1 MLPYKVGSEKQTVWV
16 IKVLPHLY
24 SFRRCPYAMRARL
37 AIYFS
42 QISVEL
48 REILLK
54 NKPRSMLA
62 VSPKGTV
69 PVLVDGSRVI
79 EESLDIMLW
88 ALNNDDPN
96 GFWQLLDSGQKA
108 YALELINACDKQ
120 FKPLLDGYKY
130 ALKENISQKSQ
141 CFEQAAE
148 MLTAWNVILTSQPF
162 LLGGAPTLGDLAI
175 FPFVR
180 QFRNVDIAAFEGL
193 KLNALGLWLNK
204 WLESDAF
211 HCVMKKWAVWDED
224 GDASGEVFP

>member
-130 ALKENISQKSQ
+130 ALKENISQK
-141 CFEQAAE
+141 A
-148 MLTAWNVILTSQPF
+148 NVLS
-162 LLGGAPTLGDLAI
+162 
-175 FPFVR
+175 R
-180 QFRNVDIAAFEGL
+180 QQ
-193 KLNALGLWLNK
+193 K
-204 WLESDAF
+204 
-211 HCVMKKWAVWDED
+211 C
-224 GDASGEVFP
+224 

>member
-1 MLPYKVGSEKQTVWV
+1 
-16 IKVLPHLY
+16 
-24 SFRRCPYAMRARL
+24 
-37 AIYFS
+37 
-42 QISVEL
+42 
-48 REILLK
+48 
-54 NKPRSMLA
+54 MLA

-193 KLNALGLWLNK
+193 KLNALGLWLKK